1 MHCLG
6 RCDLTFQLCWMSGKC
21 IQPLQGSP
29 DLPITELKEYMYRGL
44 VPGQPNARTNNE
56 GDRLEH
62 YTIYHTEEMKDGT
75 KLSDYGLQHN
85 ACLTVVRRNLLK
97 EREQGVEAETQ

>member
-1 MHCLG
+1 
-6 RCDLTFQLCWMSGKC
+6 MSGKC

-29 DLPITELKEYMYRGL
+29 DLPITELKEYMCRGL
-44 VPGQPNARTNNE
+44 VPGLPNARTDNE

-62 YTIYHTEEMKDGT
+62 YTLIYDRKELTDGT

-85 ACLTVVRRNLLK
+85 ACLTVVRRNLS
-97 EREQGVEAETQ
+97 EE